1 MDPMISKFFHFSF
14 TPRAPL
20 LRQRAVGSPF
30 TVHRSPFT
38 VHGSRFGSVRT
49 NERRDDGIDFS
60 SLERN
65 PTVGTSRTVR
75 LEPRLEPNRTELSR
89 ENARSLSLLVDWRH
103 SLAPERTADGD
114 DEETVVGDDSGD
126 ALRRRL
132 VDDVVGNA
140 GVGDGTRAV
149 GSDDAMRASGDAG
162 GVRAT
167 VGRVRAR
174 RGGDDAAGTVVRGV
188 REGNCDGFAATG
200 KGWRRRRRR

>member
-1 MDPMISKFFHFSF
+1 MDPISKFFHFSF
-14 TPRAPL
+14 TRRAP
-20 LRQRAVGSPF
+20 LRQRAVGSRF

-38 VHGSRFGSVRT
+38 VRSVRFERT

-65 PTVGTSRTVR
+65 PTVGTNRVESSVSNRT
-75 LEPRLEPNRTELSR
+75 EPNRTELSR
-89 ENARSLSLLVDWRH
+89 ENARSLSLLVVWRH

-162 GVRAT
+162 GVRAA

-188 REGNCDGFAATG
+188 REGDCDGFAATG

>member
-14 TPRAPL
+14 TRRAPS

-30 TVHRSPFT
+30 TVHRSPF
-38 VHGSRFGSVRT
+38 VRFGSSERA
-49 NERRDDGIDFS
+49 NEETMELIFHHSNGIRRS
-60 SLERN
+60 SRI
-65 PTVGTSRTVR
+65 VR
-75 LEPRLEPNRTELSR
+75 LVSNRVSNRTELSR